1 MLKYA
6 RKSFLLGVYMGSAAV
21 KVLDD
26 IEMNTVP
33 QTLGLIFKTERTKQ
47 KLTLEVISEQLKIRK
62 IFLQAIENEQFDEL
76 PGGVYTIGFIRS
88 YAKYLNLDQEAIIEQ
103 LKDESF
109 FVPAPLKSVGDEQH
123 FPTSRFVPSGM
134 VFVGLLLLALCTLSA
149 YFFLDESP
157 QLHINWPSTDSKTT
171 L

>member
-76 PGGVYTIGFIRS
+76 PGEFIP
-88 YAKYLNLDQEAIIEQ
+88 LVL
-103 LKDESF
+103 
-109 FVPAPLKSVGDEQH
+109 FVRTQN
-123 FPTSRFVPSGM
+123 
-134 VFVGLLLLALCTLSA
+134 
-149 YFFLDESP
+149 
-157 QLHINWPSTDSKTT
+157 I
-171 L
+171 

>member
-103 LKDESF
+103 LKDEKF
-109 FVPAPLKSVGDEQH
+109 FKPISLPTVGDMQH
-123 FPTSRFVPSGM
+123 FPTTRFVPSGM
-134 VFVGLLLLALCTLSA
+134 VIVGLLLLVFCAISA
-149 YFFLDESP
+149 YIFFDDVP
-157 QLHINWPSTDSKTT
+157 VHIN
-171 L
+171 